1 MVFQLLIACVGLGIS
16 FWIYN
21 SGINKN
27 VKDLILAIVVSLYF
41 LVSLNLRSLSATDG
55 EGVPE
60 GLILCL
66 TTQLI
71 HFPLTVTIRK
81 ILQ

>member
-41 LVSLNLRSLSATDG
+41 LVSLNLRNRQLSTDARS
-55 EGVPE
+55 EISV
-60 GLILCL
+60 
-66 TTQLI
+66 
-71 HFPLTVTIRK
+71 IR
-81 ILQ
+81 ILQFESRLMESNDPPSTNL

>member
-1 MVFQLLIACVGLGIS
+1 MVFQLLISCVGLGIS

-41 LVSLNLRSLSATDG
+41 LVSLNLRNRQLSTDARS
-55 EGVPE
+55 EISV
-60 GLILCL
+60 
-66 TTQLI
+66 
-71 HFPLTVTIRK
+71 IR
-81 ILQ
+81 ILQFESRLMESNDPPSTNL